1 MLFVRTL
8 IYRGV
13 VDCVTWADLGC
24 HRWTI
29 QISQTIP
36 IYLKI
41 QEEKNT
47 ISISVENNEVKKIQD
62 AKENFESWKKRK
74 QKNEARKKFKSFLN
88 EKKKQYQNVM
98 LWNFVINQTMQI
110 LQFYINTNVES
121 IKYKFRYWI
130 KEIQYSNWIHAG
142 ENQ

>member
-1 MLFVRTL
+1 MVLWIVWLGQTL
-8 IYRGV
+8 DVIAERYRF
-13 VDCVTWADLGC
+13 
-24 HRWTI
+24 
-29 QISQTIP
+29 
-36 IYLKI
+36 LKRYRFI
-41 QEEKNT
+41 WKFKKKKNT